1 MGRYITTTGTAQ
13 SVIRYNAG
21 TNYTM
26 LTNDRVICTAGGMT
40 LTLPPTAAA
49 LDGDTV
55 QIIDATGAFAAS
67 NVTIAQNGAAN
78 IANAN
83 TSLTLN
89 INYCAVTLIYSSA
102 YGWLLG
108 GH

>member
-26 LTNDRVICTAGGMT
+26 LTNDRVVCTAGGQT
-40 LTLPPTAAA
+40 LTLPPTSAAI
-49 LDGDTV
+49 DGDTV
-55 QIIDATGAFAAS
+55 QIIDAVGAFGAS
-67 NVTIAQNGAAN
+67 NCTIAQNGVAY

-89 INYCAVTLIYSSA
+89 VNYCAVTLIYSAA
-102 YGWLLG
+102 YGWLLA